1 MNLRDILELFT
12 NRELAIATW
21 LILFIIL
28 ITILSIHNK
37 DLRKSIF
44 DVFKTLLSKPLRL
57 LIITLVIYFF
67 VVTYLL
73 SILSFWKNAYLK
85 DVVLWFTLSGIYFV
99 MKSVDSDNNGY
110 YIRNY
115 IKQNIQFSIFIN
127 FIVSYFTF
135 SYFVELLLQL
145 FLCLLII
152 FNVFTKKK
160 IEYKI
165 VYDLSNILLVILG
178 LYFYAQAFG
187 SILTQY
193 DELLNF
199 DTFISFLIPFI
210 YMIVFIPLVFFF
222 EIYAIYETLFL
233 RLSFMTIKDKKLLNH
248 RKWEIFKL
256 CKLSISR
263 IRYFEKNF
271 LFKFY
276 QKISE
281 EEVQS
286 IYDQFLNSYKE
297 EFK

>member
-1 MNLRDILELFT
+1 MNLHDILGLFT

-21 LILFIIL
+21 FILFIIL
-28 ITILSIHNK
+28 ISILSIHNK

-44 DVFKTLLSKPLRL
+44 DVFKALLSKPLGL

-85 DVVLWFTLSGIYFV
+85 DIVLWFTLSGIYFV

-152 FNVFTKKK
+152 FNIFTKKK

-178 LYFYAQAFG
+178 LYFYVQAFG

-210 YMIVFIPLVFFF
+210 YMIVFISLVFFF
-222 EIYAIYETLFL
+222 EVYAIYETLFL
-233 RLSFMTIKDKKLLNH
+233 RLSFKTIKDKKLLNH

-256 CKLSISR
+256 CKLSIPR

>member
-1 MNLRDILELFT
+1 MNLHDILGLFT

-21 LILFIIL
+21 FILFIIL
-28 ITILSIHNK
+28 ISILSIHNK

-44 DVFKTLLSKPLRL
+44 DVFKALLSKPLGL

-85 DVVLWFTLSGIYFV
+85 DIVLWFTLSGIYFI

-152 FNVFTKKK
+152 FNIFTKKK

-178 LYFYAQAFG
+178 LYFYVQAFG

-222 EIYAIYETLFL
+222 EVYAIYETLFL
-233 RLSFMTIKDKKLLNH
+233 RLSFKTIKDKKLLNH

-256 CKLSISR
+256 CKLSIPR

>member
-1 MNLRDILELFT
+1 MNLHDILGLFT

-21 LILFIIL
+21 FILFIIL
-28 ITILSIHNK
+28 ISILSIHNK

-44 DVFKTLLSKPLRL
+44 DVFKALLSKTLGL

-85 DVVLWFTLSGIYFV
+85 DIVLWFTLSGIYFV

-152 FNVFTKKK
+152 FNIFTKKK

-178 LYFYAQAFG
+178 LYFYVQAFG

-222 EIYAIYETLFL
+222 EVYAIYETLFL
-233 RLSFMTIKDKKLLNH
+233 RLSFKTIKDKKLLNH

-256 CKLSISR
+256 CKLSIPR

>member
-1 MNLRDILELFT
+1 MNLHDILGLFT

-21 LILFIIL
+21 VILFIVL
-28 ITILSIHNK
+28 IGILSIYNK

-57 LIITLVIYFF
+57 LIITIVIYFL
-67 VVTYLL
+67 VVTCLF

-85 DVVLWFTLSGIYFV
+85 DIVIWFILSGIYFV
-99 MKSVDSDNNGY
+99 MKGVDGDNSGH

-145 FLCLLII
+145 FLYILII
-152 FNVFTKKK
+152 FNVFTKRK
-160 IEYKI
+160 IEYKK
-165 VYDLSNILLVILG
+165 VYDLSTILLVILS

-193 DELLNF
+193 DELLSF
-199 DTFISFLIPFI
+199 DTFVSFLIPFV

-233 RLSFMTIKDKKLLNH
+233 RLSFMTIKDKKLLNR
-248 RKWEIFKL
+248 RKWEILKL
-256 CKLSISR
+256 CKFSIPR

-286 IYDQFLNSYKE
+286 IYDQFLNSYKKK
-297 EFK
+297 FK

>member
-1 MNLRDILELFT
+1 MNLRDILGLFT

-21 LILFIIL
+21 FILFIIL
-28 ITILSIHNK
+28 ISILSIHNK

-44 DVFKTLLSKPLRL
+44 DIFKTLLNKPLRL

-85 DVVLWFTLSGIYFV
+85 DIVLWFTLSGIYFV
-99 MKSVDSDNNGY
+99 MKSVDSDNSGH

-152 FNVFTKKK
+152 FNVFTKEK

-178 LYFYAQAFG
+178 LCFYAQAFG

-199 DTFISFLIPFI
+199 DTFVSFLITFI

-233 RLSFMTIKDKKLLNH
+233 RLSFMTIKDKKLLIH

-256 CKLSISR
+256 CKLSIPR

>member
-1 MNLRDILELFT
+1 MNLRDILGLFT

-28 ITILSIHNK
+28 ISILSIHNQE
-37 DLRKSIF
+37 LRKSIF
-44 DVFKTLLSKPLRL
+44 DVFKTLLSKPLRI
-57 LIITLVIYFF
+57 LIITLVIYFL
-67 VVTYLL
+67 VVTYLF
-73 SILSFWKNAYLK
+73 SILSFWKNTYLK
-85 DVVLWFTLSGIYFV
+85 DIVLWFTLSGIYFV
-99 MKSVDSDNNGY
+99 MKSVDSDNSGH

-152 FNVFTKKK
+152 FNVFTKEK

-178 LYFYAQAFG
+178 LYFYAKAFG

-193 DELLNF
+193 DELLNL

-210 YMIVFIPLVFFF
+210 YMIVFIPLAFFF
-222 EIYAIYETLFL
+222 EVYAMYETLFL
-233 RLSFMTIKDKKLLNH
+233 RLSFKTIKDKKLLNH

-256 CKLSISR
+256 CKLSIPR

-281 EEVQS
+281 EKVQS
-286 IYDQFLNSYKE
+286 IYDLFLNSYKE

>member
-1 MNLRDILELFT
+1 MNLHDILGLFT

-21 LILFIIL
+21 VILFIVL
-28 ITILSIHNK
+28 IGILSIYNK

-44 DVFKTLLSKPLRL
+44 DVFKTLLNKPLRL
-57 LIITLVIYFF
+57 LIITIVIYFL
-67 VVTYLL
+67 VVTYLF

-85 DVVLWFTLSGIYFV
+85 DIVLWFILSGIYFV
-99 MKSVDSDNNGY
+99 MKGVDGDNSGH

-145 FLCLLII
+145 FLYILII
-152 FNVFTKKK
+152 FNVFTKRK
-160 IEYKI
+160 IEYKK
-165 VYDLSNILLVILG
+165 VYDLSNILLVILS

-187 SILTQY
+187 SILIQY
-193 DELLNF
+193 DELLSF
-199 DTFISFLIPFI
+199 DTFVSFLIPFI

-222 EIYAIYETLFL
+222 EIYAIYESLFL
-233 RLSFMTIKDKKLLNH
+233 QLSFMTIKDKKLLNR
-248 RKWEIFKL
+248 RKLEILKL
-256 CKLSISR
+256 CKLSIPR

-286 IYDQFLNSYKE
+286 IYDHFLNSYKK

>member
-1 MNLRDILELFT
+1 M
-12 NRELAIATW
+12 
-21 LILFIIL
+21 
-28 ITILSIHNK
+28 
-37 DLRKSIF
+37 
-44 DVFKTLLSKPLRL
+44 
-57 LIITLVIYFF
+57 
-67 VVTYLL
+67 
-73 SILSFWKNAYLK
+73 
-85 DVVLWFTLSGIYFV
+85 
-99 MKSVDSDNNGY
+99 
-110 YIRNY
+110 
-115 IKQNIQFSIFIN
+115 
-127 FIVSYFTF
+127 
-135 SYFVELLLQL
+135 
-145 FLCLLII
+145 CLLII
-152 FNVFTKKK
+152 FNVFTKDK
-160 IEYKI
+160 IEYKT
-165 VYDLSNILLVILG
+165 VYDLSNILLVILS

-193 DELLNF
+193 NELLNF

-256 CKLSISR
+256 CKLSIPR

-286 IYDQFLNSYKE
+286 IYDQFLNSYKK

>member
-1 MNLRDILELFT
+1 MNLHDILGLFT

-21 LILFIIL
+21 FILFIIL
-28 ITILSIHNK
+28 ISILSIHNK

-44 DVFKTLLSKPLRL
+44 DVFKALLSKPLGL

-85 DVVLWFTLSGIYFV
+85 DIVLWFTLSGIYFV

-115 IKQNIQFSIFIN
+115 IKQSIQFSIFIN

-152 FNVFTKKK
+152 FNIFTKKK

-178 LYFYAQAFG
+178 LYFYVQAFG

-222 EIYAIYETLFL
+222 EVYAIYETLFL
-233 RLSFMTIKDKKLLNH
+233 RLSFKTIKDKKLLNH

-256 CKLSISR
+256 CKLSIPR

>member
-85 DVVLWFTLSGIYFV
+85 DIVLWFTLSGIYFV

-152 FNVFTKKK
+152 FNIFTKKK

-256 CKLSISR
+256 CKLSIPR

>member
-1 MNLRDILELFT
+1 MNLHDILGLFT
-12 NRELAIATW
+12 NRELAIVTW
-21 LILFIIL
+21 LILFIVL
-28 ITILSIHNK
+28 IGILSIYNK
-37 DLRKSIF
+37 DSRKSICDF
-44 DVFKTLLSKPLRL
+44 LKTLLSKPLRI
-57 LIITLVIYFF
+57 LIITIVIYFA
-67 VVTYLL
+67 VVTYLF

-85 DVVLWFTLSGIYFV
+85 DIVLWFILSGIYFV
-99 MKSVDSDNNGY
+99 MKSIDGDNSGH

-145 FLCLLII
+145 FLYILII
-152 FNVFTKKK
+152 FNVFTKEK

-165 VYDLSNILLVILG
+165 VYDLSNILLVIMS
-178 LYFYAQAFG
+178 LYFYVQAFG

-193 DELLNF
+193 AELLSF
-199 DTFISFLIPFI
+199 DTFVSFLIPFI

-233 RLSFMTIKDKKLLNH
+233 RLSFMTIKDKKLLNR
-248 RKWEIFKL
+248 RKWEILKL
-256 CKLSISR
+256 CKLSIPQIS
-263 IRYFEKNF
+263 YFEKNF

-286 IYDQFLNSYKE
+286 IYGQFLNSYKK

>member
-1 MNLRDILELFT
+1 MNLRDILGLFT
-12 NRELAIATW
+12 NREFAIATW

-28 ITILSIHNK
+28 IGILSIHNQE
-37 DLRKSIF
+37 LRKSIF
-44 DVFKTLLSKPLRL
+44 DVFKTLLSKPLRI
-57 LIITLVIYFF
+57 LIITLVIYFL
-67 VVTYLL
+67 VVTYLF
-73 SILSFWKNAYLK
+73 SILSFWKNTYLK
-85 DVVLWFTLSGIYFV
+85 DIVLWFTLSGIYFV
-99 MKSVDSDNNGY
+99 MKSVDSDNSGH

-135 SYFVELLLQL
+135 FYFVELLLQL

-152 FNVFTKKK
+152 FNVFTKEK

-178 LYFYAQAFG
+178 LYFYAKAFG

-193 DELLNF
+193 DELLNL

-210 YMIVFIPLVFFF
+210 YMIVFIPLAFFF
-222 EIYAIYETLFL
+222 EVYAMYETLFL
-233 RLSFMTIKDKKLLNH
+233 RLSFKTIKDKKLLNH

-256 CKLSISR
+256 CKLSIPR

>member
-1 MNLRDILELFT
+1 MNLRDILGLFT
-12 NRELAIATW
+12 NREFAIATW

-28 ITILSIHNK
+28 IGILSIHNQE
-37 DLRKSIF
+37 LRKSIF
-44 DVFKTLLSKPLRL
+44 DVFKTLLSKPLRI
-57 LIITLVIYFF
+57 LIITLVIYFL
-67 VVTYLL
+67 VVTYLF
-73 SILSFWKNAYLK
+73 SILSFWKNTYLK
-85 DVVLWFTLSGIYFV
+85 DIVLWFTLSGIYFV
-99 MKSVDSDNNGY
+99 MKSVDSDNSGH

-152 FNVFTKKK
+152 FNVFTKEK

-178 LYFYAQAFG
+178 LYFYAKAFG

-193 DELLNF
+193 DELLNL

-210 YMIVFIPLVFFF
+210 YMIVFIPLAFFF
-222 EIYAIYETLFL
+222 EVYAMYETLFL
-233 RLSFMTIKDKKLLNH
+233 RLSFKTIKDKKLLNH

-256 CKLSISR
+256 CKLSIPR

>member
-1 MNLRDILELFT
+1 MTGN
-12 NRELAIATW
+12 
-21 LILFIIL
+21 
-28 ITILSIHNK
+28 LSIYNK
-37 DLRKSIF
+37 DLRKSICDF
-44 DVFKTLLSKPLRL
+44 FETLLSKPLRI
-57 LIITLVIYFF
+57 LIITIVIYFA
-67 VVTYLL
+67 VVTYLF

-85 DVVLWFTLSGIYFV
+85 DIVLWFILSGIYFV
-99 MKSVDSDNNGY
+99 MKSVDGDNSGH

-145 FLCLLII
+145 FLYILII
-152 FNVFTKKK
+152 FNVFTKEK

-165 VYDLSNILLVILG
+165 VYDLSNILLVILSV
-178 LYFYAQAFG
+178 YFYVQAFG

-193 DELLNF
+193 DELLSF
-199 DTFISFLIPFI
+199 DTFVSFLIPFI

-222 EIYAIYETLFL
+222 EIYAIYETLFI
-233 RLSFMTIKDKKLLNH
+233 RLSFMTIKDKKLLNR
-248 RKWEIFKL
+248 RKWEILKL
-256 CKLSISR
+256 CKLSIPR
-263 IRYFEKNF
+263 ISYFEKNF

-286 IYDQFLNSYKE
+286 IYGQFLNSYKK

>member
-28 ITILSIHNK
+28 ISILSIHNK

-44 DVFKTLLSKPLRL
+44 NVFKTLLSKPLRI

-85 DVVLWFTLSGIYFV
+85 DIVLWFTLSGIYFV
-99 MKSVDSDNNGY
+99 MKSVDSDNSRH

-152 FNVFTKKK
+152 FNVFTKEK

-165 VYDLSNILLVILG
+165 VYDLSNILLVILS
-178 LYFYAQAFG
+178 LYFYVQAFG
-187 SILTQY
+187 SILTQH
-193 DELLNF
+193 DELLSF
-199 DTFISFLIPFI
+199 DTFVSFLIPFI
-210 YMIVFIPLVFFF
+210 YMIVFISLVFFF
-222 EIYAIYETLFL
+222 EIYAIYESLFL

-256 CKLSISR
+256 CKLSIPR
-263 IRYFEKNF
+263 ICYFEKNF

-286 IYDQFLNSYKE
+286 IYDHFLNSYKK
-297 EFK
+297 EFR

>member
-1 MNLRDILELFT
+1 MILRDILELFT

-85 DVVLWFTLSGIYFV
+85 DIVLWFTLSGIYFV

-127 FIVSYFTF
+127 FIVNYFTF

-199 DTFISFLIPFI
+199 DTFISFSIPFI

-256 CKLSISR
+256 CKLSIPR
-263 IRYFEKNF
+263 IRYFKKNF

>member
-1 MNLRDILELFT
+1 MNLRDILGLFT

-28 ITILSIHNK
+28 ISILSIHNK

-44 DVFKTLLSKPLRL
+44 DVFKTLLSKPLRI
-57 LIITLVIYFF
+57 LIITLVIYFL
-67 VVTYLL
+67 VVTYLF
-73 SILSFWKNAYLK
+73 SILSFWKITYLK
-85 DVVLWFTLSGIYFV
+85 DIVLWFILSGIYFV

-187 SILTQY
+187 SILIQY

-256 CKLSISR
+256 CKLSIPR
-263 IRYFEKNF
+263 ISYFEKNF

>member
-1 MNLRDILELFT
+1 MNLRDILGLFT

-28 ITILSIHNK
+28 ISILSIHNK

-44 DVFKTLLSKPLRL
+44 DIFKTLLNKPLRL

-85 DVVLWFTLSGIYFV
+85 DIVLWFTLSGIYFV
-99 MKSVDSDNNGY
+99 MKSVDSDNSGH

-152 FNVFTKKK
+152 FNVFTKEK

-178 LYFYAQAFG
+178 LCFYAQAF
-187 SILTQY
+187 
-193 DELLNF
+193 
-199 DTFISFLIPFI
+199 
-210 YMIVFIPLVFFF
+210 
-222 EIYAIYETLFL
+222 
-233 RLSFMTIKDKKLLNH
+233 
-248 RKWEIFKL
+248 
-256 CKLSISR
+256 
-263 IRYFEKNF
+263 
-271 LFKFY
+271 
-276 QKISE
+276 
-281 EEVQS
+281 
-286 IYDQFLNSYKE
+286 
-297 EFK
+297 

>member
-1 MNLRDILELFT
+1 MNLRDILGLFT

-28 ITILSIHNK
+28 ISILSIHNK

-44 DVFKTLLSKPLRL
+44 NVFKTLLSKPLRI

-85 DVVLWFTLSGIYFV
+85 DIVLWFTLSGIYFA
-99 MKSVDSDNNGY
+99 MKSVDSDNSGH

-152 FNVFTKKK
+152 FNVFTKEK

-178 LYFYAQAFG
+178 LYFYAKAFG

-193 DELLNF
+193 DELLNL

-210 YMIVFIPLVFFF
+210 YMIVCIPLVFFF
-222 EIYAIYETLFL
+222 EVYAMYETLFL
-233 RLSFMTIKDKKLLNH
+233 RLSFKTIKDKKLLNH

-256 CKLSISR
+256 CKLSIPR

-271 LFKFY
+271 LFNLY

>member
-1 MNLRDILELFT
+1 MNLRDILGLFT

-21 LILFIIL
+21 VILFIVL
-28 ITILSIHNK
+28 IGILSIYNK

-44 DVFKTLLSKPLRL
+44 DVFKTLLSKPLRI
-57 LIITLVIYFF
+57 LIITIVIYFL
-67 VVTYLL
+67 VVTYLF
-73 SILSFWKNAYLK
+73 SIPSFWKNAYLK
-85 DVVLWFTLSGIYFV
+85 DIVLWFVLSGIYFV
-99 MKSVDSDNNGY
+99 MKSVDGDNSGY

-115 IKQNIQFSIFIN
+115 IKQNIQMSIFIN

-145 FLCLLII
+145 FLYILII

-165 VYDLSNILLVILG
+165 VYDLSNILLVILS
-178 LYFYAQAFG
+178 LYFYVQAFG

-193 DELLNF
+193 DELLSF
-199 DTFISFLIPFI
+199 DTFFSFLIPFI
-210 YMIVFIPLVFFF
+210 YMIIFIPLVFFF

-248 RKWEIFKL
+248 RKWEILKL
-256 CKLSISR
+256 CKLSIPR

-286 IYDQFLNSYKE
+286 VYDQFLNSYKK

>member
-28 ITILSIHNK
+28 ISTLSIHNQE
-37 DLRKSIF
+37 LRKSIF
-44 DVFKTLLSKPLRL
+44 DVFKTLLSKPLRI
-57 LIITLVIYFF
+57 LIITLVIYFL
-67 VVTYLL
+67 VVTYLF
-73 SILSFWKNAYLK
+73 SILSFWKNTYLK
-85 DVVLWFTLSGIYFV
+85 DIVLWFTLSGIYFV
-99 MKSVDSDNNGY
+99 MKSVDSDNSGH

-152 FNVFTKKK
+152 FNVFTKEK

-178 LYFYAQAFG
+178 LYFYAKAFG

-193 DELLNF
+193 DELLNL

-210 YMIVFIPLVFFF
+210 YMIVFIPLAFFF
-222 EIYAIYETLFL
+222 EVYAMYETLFL
-233 RLSFMTIKDKKLLNH
+233 RLSFKTIKDKKLLNH

-256 CKLSISR
+256 CKLSIPR

>member
-12 NRELAIATW
+12 NREFAIATW

-28 ITILSIHNK
+28 IGILSIHNQE
-37 DLRKSIF
+37 LRKSIF
-44 DVFKTLLSKPLRL
+44 DVFKTLLSKPLRI
-57 LIITLVIYFF
+57 LIITLVIYFL
-67 VVTYLL
+67 VVTYLF
-73 SILSFWKNAYLK
+73 SILSFWKNTYLK
-85 DVVLWFTLSGIYFV
+85 DIVLWFTLSGIYFV
-99 MKSVDSDNNGY
+99 MKSVDSDNSGH

-152 FNVFTKKK
+152 FNVFTKEK

-178 LYFYAQAFG
+178 LYFYAKAFG

-193 DELLNF
+193 DELLNL

-210 YMIVFIPLVFFF
+210 YMIVFIPLAFFF
-222 EIYAIYETLFL
+222 EVYAMYETLFL
-233 RLSFMTIKDKKLLNH
+233 RLSFKTIKDKKLLNH

-256 CKLSISR
+256 CKLSIPR

>member
-1 MNLRDILELFT
+1 MNLHDILGLFT

-21 LILFIIL
+21 FILFIIL
-28 ITILSIHNK
+28 ISILSIHNK

-44 DVFKTLLSKPLRL
+44 DVFKALLSKPLGL

-85 DVVLWFTLSGIYFV
+85 DIVLWFTLSGIYFV

-152 FNVFTKKK
+152 FNIFTKKK

-178 LYFYAQAFG
+178 LYFYVQAFG

-222 EIYAIYETLFL
+222 EVYAIYETLFL
-233 RLSFMTIKDKKLLNH
+233 RLSFKTIKDKKLLNH

-256 CKLSISR
+256 CKLSIPR

>member
-1 MNLRDILELFT
+1 MNLRDILGLFT

-21 LILFIIL
+21 FILFIIL
-28 ITILSIHNK
+28 ISILSIHNK

-44 DVFKTLLSKPLRL
+44 DIFKTLLNKPLRL

-85 DVVLWFTLSGIYFV
+85 DIVLWFTLSGIYFV
-99 MKSVDSDNNGY
+99 MKSVDSDNSGH

-152 FNVFTKKK
+152 FNVFTKEK

-178 LYFYAQAFG
+178 LCFYAQAFG

-199 DTFISFLIPFI
+199 DTFVSFLITFI

-256 CKLSISR
+256 CKLSIPR